1 MHLSSGYENRRPR
14 IEMIPLIDIVF
25 LLLVF
30 FIYAMLS
37 MVVHRGLKVELPGA
51 STAQVDRRQH
61 VTITLTKDNAVY
73 VDEEPVPL
81 DRLVDHV
88 VARLATSE
96 NKDLPVFIN
105 GDRKA
110 DLGLAVQVLDGLRA
124 AGINEVF
131 ITSTEEEE

>member
-1 MHLSSGYENRRPR
+1 MQVDSGFGRKRAR
-14 IEMIPLIDIVF
+14 IEMVALIDVVF

-37 MVVHRGLKVELPGA
+37 MVVQRGLKVELPAA
-51 STAQVDRRQH
+51 SIAQVDRREH

-81 DRLVDHV
+81 DQLVDHV

-110 DLGLAVQVLDGLRA
+110 DLGVAVQVLDDLRA

-131 ITSTEEEE
+131 ITSREEEE

>member
-37 MVVHRGLKVELPGA
+37 MVVQRGLKVELPAA
-51 STAQVDRRQH
+51 STAQVDRREH
-61 VTITLTKDNAVY
+61 VTITLPKDNAVY
-73 VDEEPVPL
+73 VDDEQVPL
-81 DRLVDHV
+81 NRLVVRV
-88 VARLATSE
+88 VARLAASG
-96 NKDLPVFIN
+96 KDLPVFIN

-110 DLGLAVQVLDGLRA
+110 ALGVAVQVLDDLRA

-131 ITSTEEEE
+131 ITSREEEE

>member
-37 MVVHRGLKVELPGA
+37 MVVQRWLKVELPTA
-51 STAQVDRRQH
+51 STAQVDRREY

-73 VDEEPVPL
+73 VDDEPVPL
-81 DRLVDHV
+81 NRLVDRV
-88 VARLATSE
+88 VARLAASD
-96 NKDLPVFIN
+96 KDLPVFIN

-110 DLGLAVQVLDGLRA
+110 ALGVAVQVLDDLRA

-131 ITSTEEEE
+131 ITSREEEE

>member
-14 IEMIPLIDIVF
+14 IEMIPLINIVF

-37 MVVHRGLKVELPGA
+37 MVVQRGLKVELPAA
-51 STAQVDRRQH
+51 STAQVDRREH

-73 VDEEPVPL
+73 VDEDPVPL
-81 DRLVDHV
+81 NRLVDRV
-88 VARLATSE
+88 VARLAASE

-110 DLGLAVQVLDGLRA
+110 AFGVAVQVLDDLRA

-131 ITSTEEEE
+131 ITSREEEE